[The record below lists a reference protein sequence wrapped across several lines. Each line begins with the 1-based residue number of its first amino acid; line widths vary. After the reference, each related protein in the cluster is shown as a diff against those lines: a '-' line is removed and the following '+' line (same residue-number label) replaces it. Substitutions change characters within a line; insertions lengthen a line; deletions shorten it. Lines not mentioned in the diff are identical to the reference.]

1 MSSVVTTAR
10 PREHVRAVPREV
22 RPRSGRRSVGVQSS
36 IAISLLGI
44 LLLGFTGYL
53 YGLTQLSEHRVQENL
68 LKTFTHTLATAVA
81 PVGPAPEGTPVAVL
95 DIPSIGLHSGVVVE
109 GTNSRDLTDGPGH
122 RMGSVLP
129 GQPGVSVIYGRRV
142 TFGAPFAHLMRL
154 NRGDLI
160 TTTTG
165 QGISTYKVSSF
176 GDGHH
181 PAPANSTNRLVL
193 VTADTRGVPH
203 DFVTV
208 SADLTSAAQP
218 SPGTS
223 AAAPADH
230 QPLAR
235 GLDSSLLPAL
245 LWSQALLAV
254 VFIAVFAFARWK
266 PGPAYLC
273 LGPVALAVLWNLYE
287 NLACLLPN
295 VY

>member
-1 MSSVVTTAR
+1 MSSVVTTTR
-10 PREHVRAVPREV
+10 PSDTVRAVPRENQ
-22 RPRSGRRSVGVQSS
+22 PGGRRRPVGVQAS
-36 IAISLLGI
+36 IALSLLGV
-44 LLLGFTGYL
+44 LVLGFAGYL
-53 YGLTQLSEHRVQENL
+53 YGLTQLSEHRSQENL
-68 LKTFTHTLATAVA
+68 LKTFAHTLATAVA
-81 PVGPAPEGTPVAVL
+81 PVGPAAEGTPVAVL
-95 DIPSIGLHSGVVVE
+95 DIPSIGLHGGVVVE

-165 QGISTYKVSSF
+165 QGTSTYKVSSF

-193 VTADTRGVPH
+193 VTADTRGLPH

-208 SADLTSAAQP
+208 SADLTSPVQP

-223 AAAPADH
+223 APAPADH
-230 QPLAR
+230 EPLAW
-235 GLDSSLLPAL
+235 GFDSSLLPAL

-254 VFIAVFAFARWK
+254 VFVAVLAFTRWT
-266 PGPAYLC
+266 PVAAYIC
-273 LGPVALAVLWNLYE
+273 LAPLALAVVWNLYE

-295 VY
+295 LY